1 MKNTVPVEER
11 LEIKKKTHKNM
22 MWLAISSIC
31 MMFIGLSSAYV
42 IAKAD
47 ITWIH
52 ITMPDS
58 FFTSSIVIFISSI
71 TFWLAVRFAK
81 KEQKRTSLI
90 LVVITL
96 LLGLGFVKFQ
106 LAGWSE
112 LKEKGMFFVDVQNVN
127 GLIASGKGTYG
138 TDYTVIDSG
147 IELKYV
153 DGKFYDARDDYNTT
167 EKIPNLATKNNAS
180 SYLYLLTG
188 LHIAHLLGGLI
199 SLIFVTVKSLQGRY
213 TKEDTVGIE
222 VSSLYWHFLDILW
235 LYLFAL
241 LYFVG

>member
-22 MWLAISSIC
+22 MWLAISSIV
-31 MMFIGLSSAYV
+31 MMFIGLSSAYI

-47 ITWIH
+47 ITWVH

-58 FFTSSIVIFISSI
+58 FLISSI
-71 TFWLAVRFAK
+71 LIVTSSVTFWFAVRLAK
-81 KEQKRTSLI
+81 RELRKISLI
-90 LVVITL
+90 LVITTL

-106 LAGWSE
+106 LSGWAE
-112 LKEKGMFFVDVQNVN
+112 LKEKGMFFVDAQNVN
-127 GLIASGKGTYG
+127 GLILEGKGKYG
-138 TDYTVIDSG
+138 IDYTVIDAG
-147 IELKYV
+147 VELKYV

-167 EKIPNLATKNNAS
+167 EKIPNLVTKNNAS

-199 SLIFVTVKSLQGRY
+199 SLIFVTTKSLQGKY
-213 TKEDTVGIE
+213 TKNDTVGIE
-222 VSSLYWHFLDILW
+222 VSSIYWHFLDFLW
-235 LYLFAL
+235 LYLYAL
-241 LYFVG
+241 LYFMG